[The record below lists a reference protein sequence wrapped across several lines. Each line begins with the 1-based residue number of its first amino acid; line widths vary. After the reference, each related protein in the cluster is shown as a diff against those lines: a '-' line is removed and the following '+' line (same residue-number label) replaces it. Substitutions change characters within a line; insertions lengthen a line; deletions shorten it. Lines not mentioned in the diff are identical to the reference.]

1 MDLHLKDAV
10 AVVMAASRGLGA
22 ATARAFAREGARVVI
37 SARDAARLKETADSI
52 AAETGARVMAR
63 PGDATRPAEV
73 AALIDATLAE
83 HGRLDALVVNAGGPP
98 SGTFMSFDDSAWM
111 AAIEGT
117 FMNAVRAARLAIP
130 IMTKQGGGSITFIE
144 SASIK
149 HPIDNLI
156 LSNSLRLG
164 VAGLV
169 KTLAR
174 EVGPAGIRVNLMCPG
189 AFLTDRVRTLSQAAA
204 ARRGTT
210 LDQELAERAAGV
222 PLGRIGDPDEFGRA
236 CAFLASPAASYIT
249 GAALVID
256 GGSSRAL

>member
-1 MDLHLKDAV
+1 MDLKLKDTV

-22 ATARAFAREGARVVI
+22 ASARALAQEGAHVVM
-37 SARDAARLKETADSI
+37 SARDAAVLSATVAGI
-52 AAETGARVMAR
+52 VAETGARVLAV
-63 PGDATRPAEV
+63 PGDVTKLDDIQRLFD
-73 AALIDATLAE
+73 AALSV
-83 HGRLDALVVNAGGPP
+83 HGRIHALVINAGGPP
-98 SGTFMSFDDSAWM
+98 SGTFMSFDDAAWM

-117 FMNAVRAARLAIP
+117 FMNAVRAVRLAIP
-130 IMTKQGGGSITFIE
+130 IMTRQGGGSITLIE

-156 LSNSLRLG
+156 LSNSLRMG

-174 EVGPAGIRVNLMCPG
+174 EVGGAGIRVNLLCPG
-189 AFLTDRVRTLSQAAA
+189 AFLTDRVRTLSSSAA
-204 ARRGTT
+204 ARKGTT
-210 LDQELAERAAGV
+210 LEQELAERAATV
-222 PLGRIGDPDEFGRA
+222 PLGRIGDPAEFGRA